1 MSAAI
6 VAAFLL
12 GMVAGVFVLLAA
24 TGMFLAV
31 RDWREAVREGT
42 LTPEERGE
50 VVLGFMDAVRAREKR
65 FAEIKGI
72 EMERNRKR
80 EES

>member
-1 MSAAI
+1 MSASI

-24 TGMFLAV
+24 TGMLLAV
-31 RDWREAVREGT
+31 RDWREAIRQGDDIEG
-42 LTPEERGE
+42 
-50 VVLGFMDAVRAREKR
+50 V
-65 FAEIKGI
+65 

-80 EES
+80 GTP

>member
-1 MSAAI
+1 MTASI
-6 VAAFLL
+6 VAAFLF

-24 TGMFLAV
+24 TGMLLAV

-42 LTPEERGE
+42 LRG
-50 VVLGFMDAVRAREKR
+50 D
-65 FAEIKGI
+65 

-80 EES
+80 EDP